1 MVVPLSPRDFLLL
14 TIFTPIPKEYI
25 VTVHTKKRYPSKS
38 VQNLSLYWE
47 NQILFGRPHI
57 WDMNLFQFSS
67 SNLWINHE
75 AAKLL
80 KSSINAGIVWSVKVF
95 WRKCSTSSMI
105 ASRKWWNPSNLFI
118 FHQVLMHRNNPV
130 LHTCPAFRKLHI
142 KSHPFQ
148 RSNAWKSS
156 SSLWMLTGSGKSGSL
171 HCAETWRKVMLQSYI
186 GTSCR
191 MLEAIFM

>member
-1 MVVPLSPRDFLLL
+1 MVVPLSPGDFLLL

-25 VTVHTKKRYPSKS
+25 VTVHTKKGILRRVSKIYLCIRKTRFCLGGS
-38 VQNLSLYWE
+38 TYETW
-47 NQILFGRPHI
+47 I
-57 WDMNLFQFSS
+57 FQFSS

-95 WRKCSTSSMI
+95 WKKCSTSSMI
-105 ASRKWWNPSNLFI
+105 ASRKWWNPSSLFI